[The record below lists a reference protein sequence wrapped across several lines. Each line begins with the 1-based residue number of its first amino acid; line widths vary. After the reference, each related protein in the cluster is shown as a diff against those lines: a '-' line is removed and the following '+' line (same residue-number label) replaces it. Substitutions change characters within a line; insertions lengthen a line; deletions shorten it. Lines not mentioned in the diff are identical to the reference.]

1 MYSVKVLARWDR
13 LKIGQ
18 RTIVRVKGAVDDQHA
33 IPGPVSRKFRNF
45 LGDNTL
51 CVLKTKVFRVTNL
64 CSYFNFYC
72 LYRISGSEFN
82 KWLFG
87 LVKFSGLLRNA
98 RLTSSLFY
106 NYKLI
111 STLTTFLEA
120 NTSLQSTQ
128 PLLERS
134 ATMELP
140 QKEPCCPVTK
150 KTRKLWDIRYQV
162 QGLNSAQ
169 PKTNRRDPD
178 SQCISPSLWRW

>member
-1 MYSVKVLARWDR
+1 MFTKKLVLMTAESQSTRVKAPARTDR
-13 LKIGQ
+13 LKISQ
-18 RTIVRVKGAVDDQHA
+18 SKMVEVRGAVDDQHA
-33 IPGPVSRKFRNF
+33 IPGPVSQKSRNF
-45 LGDNTL
+45 SGDNSL
-51 CVLKTKVFRVTNL
+51 CVLKTKVFRVTKL

-72 LYRISGSEFN
+72 LYRINGSEFY

-140 QKEPCCPVTK
+140 QKKLCCPVTK
-150 KTRKLWDIRYQV
+150 KTRKL
-162 QGLNSAQ
+162 
-169 PKTNRRDPD
+169 
-178 SQCISPSLWRW
+178 